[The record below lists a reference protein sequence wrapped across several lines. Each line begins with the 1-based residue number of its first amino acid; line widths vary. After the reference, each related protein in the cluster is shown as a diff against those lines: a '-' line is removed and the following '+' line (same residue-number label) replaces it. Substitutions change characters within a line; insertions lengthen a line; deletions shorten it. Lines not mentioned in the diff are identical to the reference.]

1 MKKYS
6 VRPATH
12 NDIEAVYALIAKQN
26 VADYGEAMLEIDDL
40 RKAWQQINFE
50 TETCTAYADGKL
62 AGYAELLNG
71 DSPYIYLEDRSDV
84 DLGFHLLTILEEEA
98 LNRKTE
104 NVKLV
109 TRISEK
115 NKTLLELFASNGYR
129 SDLAFLIMER
139 RMSEPPAAP
148 QWPERISVRAFILAQ
163 DEYAAYQAD
172 EEASQDKGYH
182 TPLSF
187 EGWVKRVGMDRE
199 SFDPSLWFLAIEE
212 NEIVGV
218 ALNIHAR
225 KTNTGWV
232 DHLSVRPA
240 WRNNGIGRSLLL
252 YTFGEFYRR
261 GVQRVKLSVDSKS
274 LTNAPHLYKNAG
286 MNIIQQYHIYEKN
299 LRM

>member
-6 VRPATH
+6 VRPAAP

-26 VADYGEAMLEIDDL
+26 VADYGEAMLTIDDL
-40 RKAWQQINFE
+40 RKSWGHINFE
-50 TETCTAYADGKL
+50 TETCAAYADGKL

-71 DSPYIYLEDRSDV
+71 DSPYIYLEDRSNV
-84 DLGFHLLTILEEEA
+84 DLGFQLLTILEEEA
-98 LNRKTE
+98 LNRKAE
-104 NVKLV
+104 DIRLS

-129 SDLAFLIMER
+129 SDLTFLIMER
-139 RMSEPPAAP
+139 TLNEPPAVP
-148 QWPERISVRAFILAQ
+148 QWPERVHVRAFILAQ
-163 DEYAAYQAD
+163 DEYATYQAD

-182 TPLSF
+182 EPLSF
-187 EGWVKRVGMDRE
+187 QAWVTHMGMDRE

-218 ALNIHAR
+218 ALNVCER

-232 DHLSVRPA
+232 DHLRVRPA
-240 WRNNGIGRSLLL
+240 WRNKGIGNSLLL
-252 YTFGEFYRR
+252 HAFSEFHRR
-261 GVQRVKLSVDSKS
+261 GVHRVRLSVDSKS
-274 LTNAPHLYKNAG
+274 LTNAPHLYKNVG
-286 MNIIQQYHIYEKN
+286 MNTIQQYHIYEKS

>member
-6 VRPATH
+6 VRPAAP

-26 VADYGEAMLEIDDL
+26 VADYGEAMLTIDDL
-40 RKAWQQINFE
+40 RKSWGHINFE

-62 AGYAELLNG
+62 VGYAELLDG
-71 DSPYIYLEDRSDV
+71 DSPYIYLEDRSNV
-84 DLGFHLLTILEEEA
+84 DLGFQLLTILEEEA
-98 LNRKTE
+98 LNRKAE
-104 NVKLV
+104 DIRLS

-129 SDLAFLIMER
+129 SDHTFLIMER
-139 RMSEPPAAP
+139 TMNEPPDVP
-148 QWPERISVRAFILAQ
+148 QWPERVHVRAFVLAQ
-163 DEYAAYQAD
+163 DEYATYQAD

-182 TPLSF
+182 QPLSF
-187 EGWVKRVGMDRE
+187 QGWVTHMGMDRE

-218 ALNIHAR
+218 ALNVCER

-240 WRNNGIGRSLLL
+240 WRNKGIGKSLLL
-252 YTFGEFYRR
+252 HAFSEFYRR
-261 GVQRVKLSVDSKS
+261 GVHRVKLSVASKS
-274 LTNAPHLYKNAG
+274 LIHAPYLYKNVG
-286 MNIIQQYHIYEKN
+286 MNTIQQYHIYEKS